1 MLTLAFIFIC
11 VAVMLMSAIATQKPI
26 GWVSLGLAVAAAVP
40 HLYAVLGTKG

>member
-11 VAVMLMSAIATQKPI
+11 VAVMLMSAIATPKPV
-26 GWVSLGLAVAAAVP
+26 GWVCLGFAVAAVVL